1 MNFLNTSNNVK
12 QTFRALEK
20 VDSAAASTEIIDDN
34 KQGLYLEINTTFKM
48 IVINYIGDVKL
59 TSSRYNGFLIT
70 KSRNNIIIINLRK
83 KTFNNN
89 LLFEF
94 TGNISD
100 FKRVKVFG
108 WGQNGVLAEKTMPSE
123 TSLLFDNNDNV
134 VSSYDTRFP
143 VLEDDELLE

>member
-1 MNFLNTSNNVK
+1 MNFLKTSNYIKSTNK
-12 QTFRALEK
+12 IEK
-20 VDSAAASTEIIDDN
+20 ISNAIASTEIIDDN
-34 KQGLYLEINTTFKM
+34 KKGLYFEINTIFKM
-48 IVINYIGDVKL
+48 IVINYIGSIKL
-59 TSSRYNGFLIT
+59 IDPKYNGFSIT

>member
-1 MNFLNTSNNVK
+1 MNFLKTSNYIKSTNK
-12 QTFRALEK
+12 IEK
-20 VDSAAASTEIIDDN
+20 ISNAIASTEIIDDN
-34 KQGLYLEINTTFKM
+34 KKGLYLEINTIFKM
-48 IVINYIGDVKL
+48 IVINYIGSIKL
-59 TSSRYNGFLIT
+59 IDPKYNGFSIT